1 MKRAPVLRHAPT
13 INFDEATNTVPAKES
28 ELSPSA
34 PAVSQLSSRVSA
46 MKGNNITLPV
56 CGKDVTFVLKTITAA
71 QIEVKTTIF
80 AGNER
85 LQDLLT
91 ESSLD
96 DLLPS
101 FSSSGQQSP
110 AFGRSHNGFVE
121 IADGSRRRKAA
132 ILTGSE
138 YKVLVGELDDAQMRW
153 LSQIGND
160 YRPTSAYE
168 RGLRYARRLFSE
180 FDGNV
185 SHLAKAEN
193 ISRKIIQRC
202 IKTAELPLETLQLFA
217 NPNELSARSGEML
230 YRFHES
236 DFAALKLLTQTLRE
250 QQSEG
255 ATFSTEELLKRL
267 MPVTR
272 TKSDVTVRKFAAG
285 IEAKYSANAVSFNLT
300 GAPASLIERIEM
312 LLAEHAKKQKP

>member
-13 INFDEATNTVPAKES
+13 INFDEANAAPIKES
-28 ELSPSA
+28 GLSPSA

-46 MKGNNITLPV
+46 MKGNSITLAV
-56 CGKDVTFVLKTITAA
+56 CGEDVTFVLKTIAA
-71 QIEVKTTIF
+71 DQIEVRTSIF
-80 AGNER
+80 ADNER
-85 LQDLLT
+85 IQDLLT

-101 FSSSGQQSP
+101 FFTSGQQSP
-110 AFGRSHNGFVE
+110 AFGRSHNGLVE

-138 YKVLVGELDDAQMRW
+138 YKVLVGELNDTQMRW

-160 YRPTSAYE
+160 YRPISAYE

-180 FDGNV
+180 FGGNI
-185 SHLAKAEN
+185 SHLAEAEN
-193 ISRKIIQRC
+193 LSRKIIQRC

-236 DFAALKLLTQTLRE
+236 DFAALKLLTQMLYE

-255 ATFSTEELLKRL
+255 LTFSTEELLKRL

-272 TKSDVTVRKFAAG
+272 KKTDVTVRKFAVG
-285 IEAKYSANAVSFNLT
+285 IEAKYSDNTVSFNLMD
-300 GAPASLIERIEM
+300 APASLIERIET
-312 LLAEHAKKQKP
+312 LLAEHANSENL

>member
-13 INFDEATNTVPAKES
+13 INFDEANAVPVKES

-34 PAVSQLSSRVSA
+34 PAVSQLSSRVSG
-46 MKGNNITLPV
+46 MKGNSITLPV
-56 CGKDVTFVLKTITAA
+56 CGEDVTFVLKTIASD
-71 QIEVKTTIF
+71 QIEVRTTIF

-101 FSSSGQQSP
+101 FLTSGQQSP
-110 AFGRSHNGFVE
+110 AFGRSQNGLVE

-132 ILTGSE
+132 ILTSSE
-138 YKVLVGELDDAQMRW
+138 YKVLVGELSDAQMRW

-180 FDGNV
+180 FSGNV
-185 SHLAKAEN
+185 SHLAEAEN

-202 IKTAELPLETLQLFA
+202 IKTAELPIETLQLFA

-230 YRFHES
+230 YKFHAS
-236 DFAALKLLTQTLRE
+236 DFAALKLLTQTLHE

-272 TKSDVTVRKFAAG
+272 TKSDVTVRKFAIG
-285 IEAKYSANAVSFNLT
+285 IEAKYSEKAVSFNLT
-300 GAPASLIERIEM
+300 DAPASLVERIEM
-312 LLAEHAKKQKP
+312 LLAEHAKTQE

>member
-13 INFDEATNTVPAKES
+13 INFDEANSVSVRES
-28 ELSPSA
+28 DLSPSA

-46 MKGNNITLPV
+46 MKGSSITLPV
-56 CGKDVTFVLKTITAA
+56 CGEDVIFVLKTIAA
-71 QIEVKTTIF
+71 DQIEVRTAVY

-101 FSSSGQQSP
+101 FRSSGQQSP
-110 AFGRSHNGFVE
+110 AFGRSQNGLVE

-132 ILTGSE
+132 ILTGSD
-138 YKVLVGELDDAQMRW
+138 YKVLVGELNDAQMRW

-180 FDGNV
+180 FSGNV
-185 SHLAKAEN
+185 SHLAEVEN

-202 IKTAELPLETLQLFA
+202 IKTSELPIETLQLFA

-236 DFAALKLLTQTLRE
+236 DFAELKKLTQALRA

-255 ATFSTEELLKRL
+255 VTFSSEELLKRL

-272 TKSDVTVRKFAAG
+272 TKSQVTVRKFAVG
-285 IEAKYSANAVSFNLT
+285 IEAKYSDNSVSFNLT
-300 GAPASLIERIEM
+300 DAPASLIERIEM
-312 LLAEHAKKQKP
+312 LLADHSKLQKH

>member
-13 INFDEATNTVPAKES
+13 INFDEATHAAPAKERD
-28 ELSPSA
+28 LSPSA

-46 MKGNNITLPV
+46 MKGNSITLPV
-56 CGKDVTFVLKTITAA
+56 CGEEVIFVLKTIAA
-71 QIEVKTTIF
+71 DQIEARTTIF

-91 ESSLD
+91 ASSLD

-101 FSSSGQQSP
+101 FLTSGQQSP
-110 AFGRSHNGFVE
+110 AFGRRLNDLVE

-138 YKVLVGELDDAQMRW
+138 YKVLVGELSDAQMRW

-180 FDGNV
+180 FNGNV
-185 SHLAKAEN
+185 SHLAEAEN

-202 IKTAELPLETLQLFA
+202 IKTAELPIETLQLFA

-250 QQSEG
+250 QQSDG
-255 ATFSTEELLKRL
+255 VTFSTEELLKRL
-267 MPVTR
+267 MPVSR
-272 TKSDVTVRKFAAG
+272 TKPDVTVRKFAVG
-285 IEAKYSANAVSFNLT
+285 IEAKYSDNVVSFHLT
-300 GAPASLIERIEM
+300 DVPATLIERIET
-312 LLAEHAKKQKP
+312 LLDEHAKSQNR

>member
-13 INFDEATNTVPAKES
+13 INFDEATNVVPDKES

-46 MKGNNITLPV
+46 MKGNSITLSV
-56 CGKDVTFVLKTITAA
+56 CGEDVTFVLKTIAA
-71 QIEVKTTIF
+71 DQIEEKTSIF

-101 FSSSGQQSP
+101 FLTSGQQSP
-110 AFGRSHNGFVE
+110 AFGRNHNGFIE

-138 YKVLVGELDDAQMRW
+138 YKVLVGELNDAQMRW

-180 FDGNV
+180 FGGNV
-185 SHLAKAEN
+185 SHLAEAEN

-236 DFAALKLLTQTLRE
+236 DFAALKLLTQTLQE

-255 ATFSTEELLKRL
+255 VTFSTDELLKRL

-272 TKSDVTVRKFAAG
+272 KKSDVTIRKFAVG
-285 IEAKYSANAVSFNLT
+285 IEAKYSENTVSFNFID
-300 GAPASLIERIEM
+300 APPSLIERIET
-312 LLAEHAKKQKP
+312 LLNEHATSQER